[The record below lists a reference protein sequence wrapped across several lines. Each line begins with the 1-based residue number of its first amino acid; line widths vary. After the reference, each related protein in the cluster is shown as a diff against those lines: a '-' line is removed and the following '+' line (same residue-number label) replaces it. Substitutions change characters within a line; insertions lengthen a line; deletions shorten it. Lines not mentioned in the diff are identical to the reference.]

1 LLVIQQTSKLIDEC
15 DQCVS
20 RFWQIREED
29 RTPDFFQEVKPH
41 AYVIHQLLKEL
52 QQEANKWIQKNR
64 PKYMHTQQIASAV
77 ESMEQFV
84 VQSFYKETSKKRFL
98 DAIHSTSYTLKI
110 FERLVKEGEKDA
122 IEETND

>member
-1 LLVIQQTSKLIDEC
+1 MLVIQQTAQLIDEC
-15 DQCVS
+15 EHSVS
-20 RFWQIREED
+20 RFWQMREED

-41 AYVIHQLLKEL
+41 ADKIHQLLKEW
-52 QQEANKWIQKNR
+52 QQEANKWIEQNR

-110 FERLVKEGEKDA
+110 FERLVREGETDA
-122 IEETND
+122 NEETND

>member
-1 LLVIQQTSKLIDEC
+1 MLVIQQTSKLLDEC

-20 RFWQIREED
+20 RFWQMREED

-41 AYVIHQLLKEL
+41 VDKIHQLLKEW
-52 QQEANKWIQKNR
+52 QQEANTWIKENK

-98 DAIHSTSYTLKI
+98 DATHSTSYTIKN
-110 FERLVKEGEKDA
+110 FERLIKGEAMNA